1 VCGTLQFGYF
11 YEWRAVAIYLRGRER
26 GGYDLVY
33 LNPPHA
39 PSSDDNCYNVTIFRR
54 GAYRSTGVGGTSCI
68 TKTKKLTKRFTL
80 FSHKHTVT
88 DAIRQTIKRFGNS
101 AIVLSYSSNAVPDAR
116 TIGILLRDVKN
127 SVEIREVDSSAEPGS
142 FSGDC
147 GCGG

>member
-1 VCGTLQFGYF
+1 
-11 YEWRAVAIYLRGRER
+11 
-26 GGYDLVY
+26 
-33 LNPPHA
+33 
-39 PSSDDNCYNVTIFRR
+39 
-54 GAYRSTGVGGTSCI
+54 VGGTSCI

-142 FSGDC
+142 FSGDR